1 MNSWQIPCPGASQ
14 VAVRVKTLRASAG
27 DGGVHPWVRKMPWRR
42 AQRSTP
48 VFLPGKFHGQK
59 SLSGFSPVGRKELGM
74 TEVTLTR
81 APHSWPFLCFIPFL
95 TFLLASCLLL
105 LFPHHSQQLCIFL
118 NASSLPLPISPKP
131 MGEVWYLSQ
140 PFSFCACTLPHP
152 TLFSVCTSLKPRF
165 QRRPRHIDPST

>member
-1 MNSWQIPCPGASQ
+1 MNSWQIPRPGASQ
-14 VAVRVKTLRASAG
+14 AAIQVKTLHASQCRRQKRCG
-27 DGGVHPWVRKMPWRR
+27 FHPWVGKIPWRR

-81 APHSWPFLCFIPFL
+81 VPHSWPFLCFIPFL

-118 NASSLPLPISPKP
+118 NASFLPLPFLVSFLFI
-131 MGEVWYLSQ
+131 
-140 PFSFCACTLPHP
+140 PFSPFH
-152 TLFSVCTSLKPRF
+152 
-165 QRRPRHIDPST
+165 